1 MLGLAH
7 FSLEE
12 CGDMYRRFGSEVFR
26 QNPLVG
32 TVQMGWS
39 HSYYKTETWETILQY
54 VLKEYLLFTNHIY
67 NKNNEI
73 IIKNLL
79 LLYPVQREAGKSASN

>member
-1 MLGLAH
+1 MLGLAR

-12 CGDMYRRFGSEVFR
+12 CEEMYRRFGSDVFR

-39 HSYYKTETWETILQY
+39 HSYYNTETWERILRYRSQGLY
-54 VLKEYLLFTNHIY
+54 VGCYVTPRGGASYLL
-67 NKNNEI
+67 
-73 IIKNLL
+73 
-79 LLYPVQREAGKSASN
+79 Q